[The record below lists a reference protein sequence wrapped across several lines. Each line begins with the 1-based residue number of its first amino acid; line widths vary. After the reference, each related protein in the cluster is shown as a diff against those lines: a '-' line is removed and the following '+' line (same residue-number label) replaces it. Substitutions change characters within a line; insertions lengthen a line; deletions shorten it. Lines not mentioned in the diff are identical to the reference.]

1 MDLLDTLIVGGRYF
15 DGTGQPS
22 RMTHVGIKDGKVT
35 RLFDEEPDHALARE
49 VIDARGCWVTPGFLD
64 THTHYDAELLVS
76 PSLSESVRHGVTT
89 VLIGSCSLSMVCS
102 EAEDASDIFTRVETV
117 PREKVLPILQE
128 YKSWRS
134 PREWVEFVDRHP
146 LGPNVISFL
155 GHSDLRTA
163 VMGLHRATDRAVTP
177 TGAEQARM
185 EGLLEEALQEGFLG
199 LSTMCLKWDKV
210 DGDREWSKSL
220 PSTYARWREVSRLN
234 RILRRY
240 GRVHQGA
247 PNAANPLQVTQY
259 LRETLGWLR
268 RPLKTTLIAM
278 IDLKGNPT
286 VRPMAS
292 LVGWLANTL
301 GGNFRWQLLPTP
313 FTVYAD
319 GMDIVLFEEFGAGEM
334 ALDIR
339 DQLERNELLKDEQY
353 RRKFRKFYKEKLS
366 PRVWQRDFGDAVI
379 LDCPDPSVVGRN
391 FADLAAERG
400 VHVVDFFLDMVV
412 AHGRALRW
420 FTTVGNHRQDR
431 LRKMVTHPGAL
442 ITFSDAGAHIRDMA
456 FYNLPLRFLKLV
468 RDSHEEGAP
477 IMSLERAVHRLTGEQ
492 ADWLGIDAGHLR
504 VGHRAD
510 VVVLDPR
517 GLDQDL
523 ERVEWAEMQNFGL
536 ERMVNRVP
544 GCVKHV
550 LINGRKAVTEGEVE
564 PDLGRDRGFGRFL
577 RAGAREQ
584 TVTEGA

>member
-1 MDLLDTLIVGGRYF
+1 VNQFDTLIVGGRYF
-15 DGTGQPS
+15 DGTGGPS
-22 RMTHVGIKDGKVT
+22 RIAHVGIKEG
-35 RLFDEEPDHALARE
+35 RIARIFDEQPDTSLATRT
-49 VIDARGCWVTPGFLD
+49 IDASGCWVTPGFLD
-64 THTHYDAELLVS
+64 THTHYDAELLVA

-102 EAEDASDIFTRVETV
+102 DAEDASDIFTRVETV
-117 PREKVLPILQE
+117 PREKVLPILKE
-128 YKSWRS
+128 HKSWQT
-134 PREWVEFVDRHP
+134 PKAWVEFMDGHP

-163 VMGLHRATDRAVTP
+163 VMGLHRATDRGVTP
-177 TGAEQARM
+177 TAEEQRKM
-185 EGLLEEALQEGFLG
+185 ESLLEEALQEGFLG

-234 RILRRY
+234 ALLRRY

-259 LRETLGWLR
+259 LKETLGWLR
-268 RPLKTTLIAM
+268 KPLKTTLIAM

-286 VRPMAS
+286 VKPMAS
-292 LVGWLANTL
+292 LVGWLANSF

-339 DQLERNELLKDEQY
+339 DQLERNELLKDEEY

-379 LDCPDPSVVGRN
+379 LDCPDKTVVGRN
-391 FADLAAERG
+391 FAELAADRG
-400 VHVVDFFLDMVV
+400 IHVVDFFLDMVV
-412 AHGRALRW
+412 AHGRSLRW
-420 FTTVGNHRQDR
+420 FTTVGNHRKDR
-431 LRKMVTHPGAL
+431 LRKMVANPGAL
-442 ITFSDAGAHIRDMA
+442 ITFSDAGAHIRNMA

-468 RDSHEEGAP
+468 RESHEDSEP
-477 IMSLERAVHRLTGEQ
+477 VMSLERAVHRLTGEQ
-492 ADWLGIDAGHLR
+492 ADWLGVDAGHIR
-504 VGHRAD
+504 EGDRAD
-510 VVVLDPR
+510 ITVLDPR

-523 ERVEWAEMQNFGL
+523 EQVEWAEMENFGL

-544 GCVKHV
+544 GCVREV
-550 LINGRKAVTEGEVE
+550 LINGRAAVTDGEVE
-564 PDLGRDRGFGRFL
+564 AALGREPGYGHFL
-577 RAGAREQ
+577 RAGAS
-584 TVTEGA
+584 G